1 MTAQVETSAA
11 KARSLKVQ
19 NVVRRPGWVGAS
31 GVLQA
36 GRSQPVSI
44 RAPCWCH
51 LPSPVPTGVPHAVTP
66 FLSARAHVPVKH
78 PALVEAT

>member
-1 MTAQVETSAA
+1 MGA
-11 KARSLKVQ
+11 KAQSLKVQ
-19 NVVRRPGWVGAS
+19 DVVRRPGRVGVS

-44 RAPCWCH
+44 RPPCRCH

-66 FLSARAHVPVKH
+66 FLSARARVPIKH